1 MSKKSPDLLLIEESF
16 SSIKSNPKG
25 NHRQAFEA
33 IKRVLSRR
41 YDLKV
46 EINIVENS
54 GLEFFGMSIYPAE
67 DVVDKMVDSLVE
79 GTNRIEVIEEL
90 WSKNKN
96 WIIDIDSIL
105 LYDIALNTNPSEIT
119 AILLHEIGHTVH
131 SNEIPNRVGR
141 VLKYSHMNLS
151 VSVKKLTRWT
161 KARKLL
167 GLAFIEGCSNKNF
180 HSNGLRKE
188 IQADK
193 LAIKEG
199 YSADLSNFINKL
211 IMRKGTTLV
220 DRSEKE
226 LEQEIETIVQWS
238 VENLAQLEFR
248 KNILDRNLQS
258 QMLSNRSPYVRSY
271 LMNIRNLFFGKT
283 EDRLEQMVMEQRV
296 MKEYRKYSVVT
307 EAFKDLF
314 NKSGRID
321 KVTSQQMDYL
331 IIEAN
336 RIENEND
343 RLYVMD
349 LIYAKL
355 DIIELSLDL
364 LSNSDTAQRVQV
376 SKDTLKRQKEELL
389 TLRKQVM
396 SIKIRPRDFNI
407 IVNYPPGYEG

>member
-1 MSKKSPDLLLIEESF
+1 MSKKSPDLLLIEEAF
-16 SSIKSNPKG
+16 TEIKSNPRDK
-25 NHRQAFEA
+25 HHQALGA
-33 IKRVLSRR
+33 IKRVISRR
-41 YDLKV
+41 YDLQV

-54 GLEFFGMSIYPAE
+54 GLEFFGMSIYPEE

-79 GTNRIEVIEEL
+79 GTNRIEVVEDL
-90 WSKNKN
+90 WAKNKN
-96 WIIDIDSIL
+96 WVIDIDSIL
-105 LYDIALNTNPSEIT
+105 LYDTTLNANPSEIT
-119 AILLHEIGHTVH
+119 SVLLHEIGHTVH

-151 VSVKKLTRWT
+151 IGVKKITRWT

-188 IQADK
+188 LQADK

-199 YSADLSNFINKL
+199 YSEDLANFINKL
-211 IMRKGTTLV
+211 IMHKGNTLV

-226 LEQEIETIVQWS
+226 MEQEIETIVQWS
-238 VENLAQLEFR
+238 VENLEQLELR
-248 KNILDRNLQS
+248 KNVLNRTIQA
-258 QMLSNRSPYVRSY
+258 QMIGNRSPYVRKY
-271 LMNIRNLFFGKT
+271 LVNIRNLFFGKT
-283 EDRLEQMVMEQRV
+283 EDRLESMVMEQR
-296 MKEYRKYSVVT
+296 MLKEYRKYTVTT

-314 NKSGRID
+314 NKSGRIE
-321 KVTSQQMDYL
+321 KVTQQQMDYL

-343 RLYVMD
+343 RLYVLD

-355 DIIELSLDL
+355 DIVELSLDL
-364 LSNSDTAQRVQV
+364 LSNGDTAHRVQV
-376 SKDTLKRQKEELL
+376 SKEALKRQKEELL

-407 IVNYPPGYEG
+407 TVSYPPGYEG